1 MSKTIRFFDTTL
13 RDGEQTP
20 GITLNMREKL
30 EIAKQLS
37 HLGVDIIEAG
47 FPNSSIGDFKAVQE
61 IAKTVQ
67 GASVAGLCRA
77 LPMDVQR
84 AWEALKFAEAPRI
97 HIFIAT
103 SEIHMLHKLKM
114 TEHEVIEAAVNAVKM
129 AKSFCNDVE
138 FSAEDASRTNPAFLY
153 RILSKVI
160 AAGATTVN
168 IPDTVGYTMPQEY
181 AQIIRGI
188 FENVSNID
196 KAAISVHCHNDLG
209 LAVANSLAAI
219 KAGATQVE
227 CTVNGIGERA
237 GNAALEEIVMALRTR
252 EDFFDA
258 AYNIKTEK
266 IYSTSRLVANYTGL
280 EISPNKAIVGTNA
293 FRHQSGIHQ
302 HGMLMNSHTYQIM
315 SPETVGVYDVDT
327 MVLGKLSGRHA
338 FEEKVR
344 EMGYHLSEHEMA
356 DAFAKFKALADR
368 KKDITARDITAILDG
383 HLTRVAAL
391 IGLDDYQIFSSNHA
405 SATATIALS
414 KGEEKLRFAAIGDG
428 PVDAAYHAI
437 DSMLNMGITL
447 EAYTIKAV
455 TEGKDALGE
464 VTVKVR
470 YGKEIYMGKG
480 ISTDVIESSI
490 LSYINAINRILA
502 DYPDAIATTN

>member
-196 KAAISVHCHNDLG
+196 KAAVSVHCHNDLG
-209 LAVANSLAAI
+209 G
-219 KAGATQVE
+219 KFPG
-227 CTVNGIGERA
+227 
-237 GNAALEEIVMALRTR
+237 
-252 EDFFDA
+252 
-258 AYNIKTEK
+258 
-266 IYSTSRLVANYTGL
+266 
-280 EISPNKAIVGTNA
+280 
-293 FRHQSGIHQ
+293 RHQSRRNPG
-302 HGMLMNSHTYQIM
+302 GMHNQRHRR
-315 SPETVGVYDVDT
+315 
-327 MVLGKLSGRHA
+327 KGRQC
-338 FEEKVR
+338 
-344 EMGYHLSEHEMA
+344 GPGG
-356 DAFAKFKALADR
+356 DCDGFA
-368 KKDITARDITAILDG
+368 
-383 HLTRVAAL
+383 
-391 IGLDDYQIFSSNHA
+391 
-405 SATATIALS
+405 
-414 KGEEKLRFAAIGDG
+414 
-428 PVDAAYHAI
+428 
-437 DSMLNMGITL
+437 
-447 EAYTIKAV
+447 
-455 TEGKDALGE
+455 
-464 VTVKVR
+464 
-470 YGKEIYMGKG
+470 
-480 ISTDVIESSI
+480 
-490 LSYINAINRILA
+490 
-502 DYPDAIATTN
+502 YPRGFL